1 MKTKKA
7 RSNKRNGKRNKK
19 NIYERQTR
27 QKCYAHKMQWN
38 ATNYKGQTRP
48 KHQQNA
54 SNEQAVRRN
63 TSHTT
68 RIYPP

>member
-1 MKTKKA
+1 MKTNTGSTNETENATQKE
-7 RSNKRNGKRNKK
+7 NKTK
-19 NIYERQTR
+19 QTR

-38 ATNYKGQTRP
+38 ASNYKGQTRP

-54 SNEQAVRRN
+54 SIEQAVRRN